1 VVAGTKICMVTAC
14 YPPSRGGIEKSVNEL
29 THYLLKKGHQIQIIT
44 SSRGLDPTN
53 FYHEEQGN
61 LEITRYP
68 ETRFFFDC
76 PINPK
81 IAAHVL
87 RCNYD
92 VLHVHGVTPTISDM
106 AIVLGKIKRRPVV
119 LTYHYSPVPDYG
131 RRCGRFLSKLYMKII
146 DPVVVNLSDSAVVAT
161 KSFAKA
167 NSSLK
172 NILKKIVI
180 VPLGVDAL
188 IKGASLNEFDDE
200 TKINVLFVGQ
210 LKKYKGIR
218 YLLKA
223 IELLSEES
231 FPLNLTIVG
240 GGPER
245 RSLETYARNLGV
257 NANFTG
263 ILSDEL
269 IRSYYSDADIFVLP
283 SISGREGFGL
293 VILEAMSYG
302 KLVIAT
308 DIPGP
313 NEIVKNGYNGILVPP
328 RDPAAIAK
336 AIKKLASDSELRRTL
351 SINARETAE
360 GFSWEKVGE
369 RYEIIYNSIIHQG

>member
-1 VVAGTKICMVTAC
+1 MVAGTKICMVTAC
-14 YPPSRGGIEKSVNEL
+14 YTPSRGGIEKSVNKL
-29 THYLLKKGHQIQIIT
+29 TEHLLKKGHQIHIVT

-53 FYHEEQGN
+53 FYHEKRGN

-68 ETRFFFDC
+68 ETHFFFDC

-81 IAAHVL
+81 IAAHIL
-87 RCNYD
+87 KCNYD
-92 VLHVHGVTPTISDM
+92 VLHVHGVTPTVSDL

-119 LTYHYSPVPDYG
+119 LTYHCSPVPDYG
-131 RRCGRFLSKLYMKII
+131 RSCGRFLSKLYIKIVDRLIVNFI
-146 DPVVVNLSDSAVVAT
+146 DKAVVTT

-167 NSSLK
+167 NSTLK
-172 NILKKIVI
+172 NALEKAVV
-180 VPLGVDAL
+180 VPWGVDAST
-188 IKGASLNEFDDE
+188 KRTQQDVFNDKS
-200 TKINVLFVGQ
+200 KINVLFVGQ
-210 LKKYKGIR
+210 LKTYKGIR

-223 IELLSEES
+223 IKLLSEES

-240 GGPER
+240 GGPEK
-245 RSLETYARNLGV
+245 RSLETYAKILEV

-263 ILSDEL
+263 IVSDEL
-269 IRSYYSDADIFVLP
+269 LRSHYSDADIFVLP

-313 NEIVKNGYNGILVPP
+313 NEIVKNGYNGVLVPP
-328 RDPAAIAK
+328 KDSEAIAK
-336 AIKKLASDSELRRTL
+336 AIKTLVSDSELRRNI

-360 GFSWEKVGE
+360 GFSWGKVGE
-369 RYEIIYNSIIHQG
+369 KYEGVYNSIIHQG

>member
-1 VVAGTKICMVTAC
+1 MVTAC
-14 YPPSRGGIEKSVNEL
+14 YTPSRGGIEKSVNKL
-29 THYLLKKGHQIQIIT
+29 TEHLLKKGHQIHIVT

-53 FYHEEQGN
+53 FYHEKRGN

-76 PINPK
+76 PINPR
-81 IAAHVL
+81 IAAHIL
-87 RCNYD
+87 KCNYD
-92 VLHVHGVTPTISDM
+92 VLHVHGVTPTISDL

-131 RRCGRFLSKLYMKII
+131 RRCGRFLSKLYIKIVDRLI
-146 DPVVVNLSDSAVVAT
+146 VNLTDKVVVTT

-167 NSSLK
+167 NLTLK
-172 NILKKIVI
+172 NALEKAVV
-180 VPLGVDAL
+180 VPWGVDASS
-188 IKGASLNEFDDE
+188 KRMQQDVFNDKS
-200 TKINVLFVGQ
+200 KINVVFVGQ

-223 IELLSEES
+223 IKLLSEES

-240 GGPER
+240 GGPEKR
-245 RSLETYARNLGV
+245 LLETCAKILGV

-263 ILSDEL
+263 IVSDEL
-269 IRSYYSDADIFVLP
+269 LRSYYSDADIFVLP

-313 NEIVKNGYNGILVPP
+313 NEIVKNGYNGVLVPP
-328 RDPAAIAK
+328 KDPEAIAK
-336 AIKKLASDSELRRTL
+336 AIKTLASDSELRRNI

-360 GFSWEKVGE
+360 RFSWGKVGE
-369 RYEIIYNSIIHQG
+369 KYEIVYNSIIHQG

>member
-1 VVAGTKICMVTAC
+1 MVAGTKICMVTAC
-14 YPPSRGGIEKSVNEL
+14 YTPSRGGIEKSVNKL
-29 THYLLKKGHQIQIIT
+29 TEHLLKKGHQIHIVT

-53 FYHEEQGN
+53 FYHEKRGN

-68 ETRFFFDC
+68 ETCFFFDC

-81 IAAHVL
+81 IAAHIL
-87 RCNYD
+87 KCNYD
-92 VLHVHGVTPTISDM
+92 VLHVHGVTPTISDL

-131 RRCGRFLSKLYMKII
+131 RNCARFLSALYMKILDRVI
-146 DPVVVNLSDSAVVAT
+146 INLTDKAVVAT
-161 KSFAKA
+161 RSFAKA
-167 NSSLK
+167 NSRLK
-172 NILKKIVI
+172 NIIKKVAVI
-180 VPLGVDAL
+180 PWGVAAST
-188 IKGASLNEFDDE
+188 KGASLNEFDDE
-200 TKINVLFVGQ
+200 SQINVVFVGQ
-210 LKKYKGIR
+210 LKTYKGIR

-223 IELLSEES
+223 IKLLSEES
-231 FPLNLTIVG
+231 FPLSLTIVG
-240 GGPER
+240 GGPEKR
-245 RSLETYARNLGV
+245 LLETYAKILGV
-257 NANFTG
+257 NASFTG
-263 ILSDEL
+263 IVSDEL
-269 IRSYYSDADIFVLP
+269 LRSYYSDADIFVLP

-313 NEIVKNGYNGILVPP
+313 NEIVKNGYNGVLVPP
-328 RDPAAIAK
+328 RDPEAIAK

-351 SINARETAE
+351 SINARKTAE

-369 RYEIIYNSIIHQG
+369 KYEIVYNSIIHQG